1 MQALAVLMGRETA
14 GRLGH
19 MGWIPRLSRR
29 GRWAVPAGALVVTG
43 GVVAALVMPVAEAA
57 PVLPARTA
65 AQLIADV
72 AARSQ
77 VPALSGT
84 VMETAALGLPQL
96 PSSLSSTSMLSL
108 LTGSH
113 TIQVWYASPSQFR
126 FALPGKM
133 SETDL
138 YCDGST
144 AWLWQ
149 SLPDTVTKF
158 ILPAHTAA
166 QAPASPPPVQL
177 ALTPQQAANDVLAA
191 VGPTTTVRVDS
202 NVYVAGQAA
211 YELVLAPKSAQS
223 LVGQVRIAI
232 DAANSLPLR
241 VQVFARQVASPAI
254 SVGFTSIAFRT
265 PSAADL
271 SFTPPAGAKVS
282 TIDLTADHGPGTAG
296 SGDTGL
302 SGSGDTGLSGADVTG
317 SGWLTVLKLP
327 SSVLTQTPSSGDSA
341 AAGNAPIS
349 VNGGSGADAEA
360 LQALIGSA
368 ATVHG
373 AFGSGQL
380 IRTSLVS
387 VLITNGSMY
396 VGAVEPSVL
405 YAAAARP

>member
-1 MQALAVLMGRETA
+1 
-14 GRLGH
+14 
-19 MGWIPRLSRR
+19 
-29 GRWAVPAGALVVTG
+29 
-43 GVVAALVMPVAEAA
+43 VVAALVMPVAQAA

-77 VPALSGT
+77 VPPLSGT
-84 VMETAALGLPQL
+84 VVETAALGLPQL

-113 TIQVWYASPSQFR
+113 TIQVWYAGPRQFR

-138 YCDGST
+138 YRDGST

-158 ILPAHTAA
+158 VLPAHAAA
-166 QAPASPPPVQL
+166 QAPAPLPV
-177 ALTPQQAANDVLAA
+177 TPQQAANDVLAA

-202 NVYVAGQAA
+202 NVFVAGQAA
-211 YELVLAPKSAQS
+211 YELVLAPKSTQS

-232 DAANSLPLR
+232 DAANSVPLR
-241 VQVFARQVASPAI
+241 VQVFARQAASPAI
-254 SVGFTSIAFRT
+254 SVGFTSITFGT
-265 PSAADL
+265 PSAPDL

-282 TIDLTADHGPGTAG
+282 TVDLTADHGSGTGDPGNSGVGGAG
-296 SGDTGL
+296 
-302 SGSGDTGLSGADVTG
+302 VTG
-317 SGWLTVLKLP
+317 SGWLTVVKLP
-327 SSVLTQTPSSGDSA
+327 SSVLTQMPGDSA
-341 AAGNAPIS
+341 AAGNAPVS
-349 VNGGSGADAEA
+349 VNGGPGADAEA